1 MCVLAQPDKSRSFQ
15 QTVGVHRVHN
25 LALPT
30 TQLLGQVFKGADLDT
45 QTNLSARRVCRDI
58 PGGTL
63 ASCQD
68 QLLRHCINQLF
79 SYRKNC
85 TTAPSSGQ
93 LILPEALKLLPFYSL
108 GLSKSPCLRCIL
120 AYSLAAPP
128 TTNGHPLLHDKS
140 TCCLKVD
147 I

>member
-1 MCVLAQPDKSRSFQ
+1 M
-15 QTVGVHRVHN
+15 HN

-45 QTNLSARRVCRDI
+45 QTNLTARRVCRDI

-68 QLLRHCINQLF
+68 QLLRQCISQLY

-93 LILPEALKLLPFYSL
+93 LILPEALKLSPFYSL
-108 GLSKSPCLRCIL
+108 GLSKSPCLRHVL
-120 AYSLAAPP
+120 TVSLQMSSPSHSIRPHCLTSHDP
-128 TTNGHPLLHDKS
+128 TVSLNMSSCVESGAL
-140 TCCLKVD
+140 
-147 I
+147 

>member
-1 MCVLAQPDKSRSFQ
+1 MSIQKLTMSWVQR
-15 QTVGVHRVHN
+15 RVHN
-25 LALPT
+25 LALPS

-45 QTNLSARRVCRDI
+45 QTNLAARRACREI

-68 QLLRHCINQLF
+68 QLLRQCINQLF

-108 GLSKSPCLRCIL
+108 GLSKSPCLRCCGGVK
-120 AYSLAAPP
+120 P
-128 TTNGHPLLHDKS
+128 
-140 TCCLKVD
+140 
-147 I
+147 

>member
-1 MCVLAQPDKSRSFQ
+1 M
-15 QTVGVHRVHN
+15 HN

-45 QTNLSARRVCRDI
+45 QTNLAARRVCRDI

-68 QLLRHCINQLF
+68 QLLRQCINQLF

-108 GLSKSPCLRCIL
+108 GLSKSPCLRSVISVHPL
-120 AYSLAAPP
+120 FSSAQARLHHGSAYSLCQRLSA
-128 TTNGHPLLHDKS
+128 LLMRLAVNPS
-140 TCCLKVD
+140 
-147 I
+147 

>member
-1 MCVLAQPDKSRSFQ
+1 MAQPKVSLC
-15 QTVGVHRVHN
+15 GRVHN

-45 QTNLSARRVCRDI
+45 QTNLTARRVCRDI

-68 QLLRHCINQLF
+68 QLLRQCISQLF

-93 LILPEALKLLPFYSL
+93 LILPEALKLSPFYSL
-108 GLSKSPCLRCIL
+108 GLSKSPCLRHVINVSVHIL
-120 AYSLAAPP
+120 RVLEEVP
-128 TTNGHPLLHDKS
+128 
-140 TCCLKVD
+140 C
-147 I
+147 

>member
-1 MCVLAQPDKSRSFQ
+1 MAQTQVSLC
-15 QTVGVHRVHN
+15 GRVHN

-45 QTNLSARRVCRDI
+45 QTNLTARRVCRDI

-68 QLLRHCINQLF
+68 QLLRQCISQLF

-93 LILPEALKLLPFYSL
+93 LILPEALKLSPFYSL
-108 GLSKSPCLRCIL
+108 GLSKSPCLRHVINGSVHIL
-120 AYSLAAPP
+120 RVLEEVP
-128 TTNGHPLLHDKS
+128 
-140 TCCLKVD
+140 C
-147 I
+147 